1 MHDFDDKEK
10 ANAAG
15 EEIKESVKQ
24 GAVDFIDDAARLKHS
39 VDEVA
44 DDREAEKAAKAAKKA
59 EKREKFD
66 EKVDELKKAL
76 E

>member
-1 MHDFDDKEK
+1 MENLKEK

-24 GAVDFIDDAARLKHS
+24 GAVDLIDDAASFKHS
-39 VDEVA
+39 VDEIAA
-44 DDREAEKAAKAAKKA
+44 DRNEAKAEKKA

-66 EKVDELKKAL
+66 EKEDELKKAL

>member
-1 MHDFDDKEK
+1 M
-10 ANAAG
+10 
-15 EEIKESVKQ
+15 KESVEEGTEAFVSDMSTTKESMEE
-24 GAVDFIDDAARLKHS
+24 IAA
-39 VDEVA
+39 
-44 DDREAEKAAKAAKKA
+44 DRNEAKAEKKA

>member
-1 MHDFDDKEK
+1 MEDLKEK

-39 VDEVA
+39 VDEIA
-44 DDREAEKAAKAAKKA
+44 DDREAEKAEKKA

>member
-1 MHDFDDKEK
+1 MEF
-10 ANAAG
+10 
-15 EEIKESVKQ
+15 
-24 GAVDFIDDAARLKHS
+24 FDDAASFKHS
-39 VDEVA
+39 VDEIA
-44 DDREAEKAAKAAKKA
+44 DVREAEKAEKKA

>member
-1 MHDFDDKEK
+1 MENLKEK

-24 GAVDFIDDAARLKHS
+24 GAVEFFDDAASFKHS
-39 VDEVA
+39 VDEIA
-44 DDREAEKAAKAAKKA
+44 DDREAEKAEKKA

>member
-1 MHDFDDKEK
+1 MENLKEK

-76 E
+76 